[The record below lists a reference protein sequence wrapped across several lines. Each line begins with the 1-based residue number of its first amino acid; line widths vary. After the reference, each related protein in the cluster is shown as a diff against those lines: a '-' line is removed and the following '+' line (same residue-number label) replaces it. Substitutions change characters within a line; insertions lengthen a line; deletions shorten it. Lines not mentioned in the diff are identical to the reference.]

1 MVEEKINAIALER
14 RRFGAIFSVEMMER
28 FGFYSFNVLL
38 VMYFVAQ
45 LGMEERTSI
54 ALFAAF
60 SALLYVFI
68 PLGGWIGDSFLGTK
82 HTINLGG
89 IFMLVGYILL
99 ASFKDINT
107 ITIALGFIIIGNGLF
122 KANPSSLLS
131 KIYEKTD
138 SVKRDSAY
146 SLYYM
151 SINVGSFMSK
161 ILSPFVAHK
170 WGWGYGF
177 ALGGFG
183 LLLGLIYFNS
193 KRKYFVGIGSYA
205 DMHPQSIKK
214 NIAVICLAFAGVALC
229 SFLLHNVD
237 LTKVIMFIIV
247 GCAFAGFL
255 VLSLLQPGHDKK
267 TMIAALI
274 FTLIAIAFY
283 TMYQQ
288 MYTSFLFFAKHNSY
302 HNIFGIPVHPTQFTV
317 LNPITIVIM
326 APILA
331 KLYKKLAEKG
341 INIRLTTKFTIGLVF
356 TASAFLILV
365 PAKMFADPNGIV
377 SSNWIVSAY
386 ILVTL
391 GEILIAAIGLSMIS
405 QLIPEKFM
413 GLATGIWFLSTA
425 ISGITGGIIA
435 SLTSPVGIENMSNI
449 QIMNNYSHTFLQVGL
464 GTLGVAV
471 VMFILKFFLD
481 RFIYVKQG

>member
-1 MVEEKINAIALER
+1 MIEGKSEALKLER
-14 RRFGAIFSVEMMER
+14 KRFGAIFSVEMMER

-38 VMYFVAQ
+38 VMYFVSHH
-45 LGMEERTSI
+45 GMAERTAI

-68 PLGGWIGDSFLGTK
+68 PLGGWIGDSCLGTK

-89 IFMLVGYILL
+89 LFMLVGYILL
-99 ASFKDINT
+99 ASFNNNMEAIP
-107 ITIALGFIIIGNGLF
+107 IALGFIIIGNGLF

-151 SINVGSFMSK
+151 SINVGSFVSK
-161 ILSPFVAHK
+161 ILSPFAAHK
-170 WGWGYGF
+170 WGWQYGF
-177 ALGGFG
+177 AIGGFG
-183 LLLGLIYFNS
+183 LFLGLIYFNS
-193 KRKYFVGIGSYA
+193 QRKHFVGIGSTA
-205 DMHPQSIKK
+205 DMQPQSLKK
-214 NIAVICLAFAGVALC
+214 NVAVIALSLAGVALC
-229 SFLLHNVD
+229 SFLLHHVG
-237 LTKVIMFIIV
+237 LTKVIMFVIV
-247 GCAFAGFL
+247 GCAFIGFL
-255 VLSLLQPGHDKK
+255 ILSLLQPGHDKK
-267 TMIAALI
+267 TMIAALV

-288 MYTSFLFFAKHNSY
+288 MYTSFLFFAKHNSH
-302 HNIFGIPVHPTQFTV
+302 HNILGIPVHPTQFTV
-317 LNPITIVIM
+317 LNPVVIIIM
-326 APILA
+326 APLLA
-331 KLYKKLAEKG
+331 KLYKILSEKG
-341 INIRLTTKFTIGLVF
+341 INIRLTTKFTIGLIF

-365 PAKMFADPNGIV
+365 PAKSFADPAGIV

-386 ILVTL
+386 ILVTM

-413 GLATGIWFLSTA
+413 GFATGIWFLSTA

-435 SLTSPVGIENMSNI
+435 SLTSPVGVGNMTNV

-481 RFIYVKQG
+481 KFIYTE